1 MRLDFA
7 YATRSVLYVMAAI
20 MAAAAVVAFV
30 GLRAGLQEETD
41 VVAAE
46 SMPPAESGGEVGA
59 DPEAPALA

>member
-20 MAAAAVVAFV
+20 MAMAAVVAFV

-41 VVAAE
+41 VAAAEATSATGPAAE
-46 SMPPAESGGEVGA
+46 SGPE
-59 DPEAPALA
+59 PEAPALA